1 MPELMKMRPDIIK
14 TMQDLNDSPADIES
28 ALLENNPEWEE
39 RLEKSGITR
48 KMQELS
54 EMQNDGADLLMVT
67 FPTLSNSRSSTPL
80 QTGSFH
86 ILPTIPQ

>member
-39 RLEKSGITR
+39 RLEKAG
-48 KMQELS
+48 
-54 EMQNDGADLLMVT
+54 
-67 FPTLSNSRSSTPL
+67 
-80 QTGSFH
+80 
-86 ILPTIPQ
+86 